1 MAGAESWPEPR
12 REAVFSFHYHFILD
26 CPVCQKGTEIRYI
39 PAGRVQRQGYVV
51 WDMGLKMQKSR
62 VAKQKKRLFSV
73 RFFRFW
79 VINSASHTYIIMI
92 SLHKSLYYLIMYT
105 DYCKNTHQIAQKLQ
119 KLALA
124 NEKTLQPNVSF
135 PKSCKTSQM
144 MIRILCWQIVDIRC
158 RLTVTDR

>member
-1 MAGAESWPEPR
+1 VAGAESWPEPR
-12 REAVFSFHYHFILD
+12 REAVFSFYYHFILD
-26 CPVCQKGTEIRYI
+26 CQVCQKDAEIWDMS
-39 PAGRVQRQGYVV
+39 AGGVQRHGYGI
-51 WDMGLKMQKSR
+51 WDLKMRKSR
-62 VAKQKKRLFSV
+62 VAKQKKRLFNV

-79 VINSASHTYIIMI
+79 VINLASHTYIIMI